1 MSVGPICDRV
11 NTYVN
16 KSRVIPGYEGIPYNL
31 LLNVIGWVVLMS
43 GFTILRKLAWD
54 YGRMAMVQPRKNRW
68 TGIFSEAGGGI
79 SDCGSVESE
88 EQNLPAND
96 PGYLTWI
103 INYFKLTTGDLQ
115 SKAGIDAVQY
125 LRFHLYLIIYTAIT
139 TVFCLVVILPVNIH
153 GTLKSPD
160 LQKFGVTTISN
171 ISANSSSLWVHTI
184 FGIGF
189 FLLAFFL
196 MQHFSRQFRRESTRT
211 PNFSEKTLMISGIS
225 RTNCSRALILRHF
238 TELYPEC
245 PVEDVQICY
254 DTRKLIKLE
263 NQRDSVRAALRY
275 SKESYTCKGQRP
287 LIIPR
292 CCGWMY
298 KKCYQNNCCRS
309 CCWKNNN
316 DVVDTSSSLNYIS
329 NGITNNN
336 NNSDT
341 TDGIPW
347 SETPDAVPARNYNKC
362 SLCFC
367 CPCPPA
373 VDAINYYSDRKMHI
387 QEEIEKQ
394 YETTIKRPIGI
405 AFVTFSTKYAAA
417 YVCKE
422 YRNTCRRLI
431 TSMISSTSS
440 ALKSHQWSVDFAPV
454 PSNIIWGNLAA
465 TRIVWWCRAI
475 IINLCVFI
483 VVFFLTTPTY
493 VLNLINTLHLTE
505 RLQINNP
512 LLIQFIPSIILWSVS
527 ALLPYIVF
535 NSDRLVG
542 HWTKSVLHL
551 TVMIK
556 TYTLL
561 ILMILILPS
570 LGLTSIPA
578 LLQWLF
584 PEMHLIP
591 IVPSNRS
598 RSIETNFNLTM
609 FSSSGFNEDTSPF
622 IPIGPQ
628 SFQWECV
635 FMPDNGAFFV
645 NYVITAAFIG
655 TSLELVR
662 FSELLNY
669 TCRLMCIKSRAEKAG
684 VRKASQFEFEF
695 GLFYAWS
702 LCVFSVISAYS
713 ILCPLI
719 TPFGLI
725 YLIFKYFVERYNLYY
740 AYLPSRIDSHIHWLA
755 TSCMLASVF
764 LLQLNIFMFIVLRS
778 NTVSHALVICSLL
791 GLIFSAIL
799 MIFTVVTG
807 WIMAGS
813 SSARKHLLRNARL
826 VSVIDDGFSDHH
838 QQHHRSRLSS
848 VSSVQH
854 SELHLNDIT
863 NTNVGRKLE
872 VDGVPPMRRNNSDP
886 NQYIQPFTE
895 ALQQDMNLKISLPSS
910 PLRTVPSSSLQ
921 VFNRQDFTR
930 HSFPV
935 RTNNNEQFVAPILLY
950 VQKRHSVAQY
960 SSTHSIISALSQDS
974 PNNHSPQEYHNT

>member
-1 MSVGPICDRV
+1 MDFIDINSMFQVIKCNRP
-11 NTYVN
+11 
-16 KSRVIPGYEGIPYNL
+16 VIPGYEGIPYNL

-103 INYFKLTTGDLQ
+103 INYFKL
-115 SKAGIDAVQY
+115 
-125 LRFHLYLIIYTAIT
+125 
-139 TVFCLVVILPVNIH
+139 
-153 GTLKSPD
+153 
-160 LQKFGVTTISN
+160 
-171 ISANSSSLWVHTI
+171 
-184 FGIGF
+184 
-189 FLLAFFL
+189 
-196 MQHFSRQFRRESTRT
+196 
-211 PNFSEKTLMISGIS
+211 
-225 RTNCSRALILRHF
+225 

-336 NNSDT
+336 NNIDT

-454 PSNIIWGNLAA
+454 PSNIIW
-465 TRIVWWCRAI
+465 
-475 IINLCVFI
+475 
-483 VVFFLTTPTY
+483 
-493 VLNLINTLHLTE
+493 
-505 RLQINNP
+505 
-512 LLIQFIPSIILWSVS
+512 
-527 ALLPYIVF
+527 
-535 NSDRLVG
+535 
-542 HWTKSVLHL
+542 
-551 TVMIK
+551 
-556 TYTLL
+556 
-561 ILMILILPS
+561 
-570 LGLTSIPA
+570 IPA

-895 ALQQDMNLKISLPSS
+895 ALQQDMNLKTSLPSS